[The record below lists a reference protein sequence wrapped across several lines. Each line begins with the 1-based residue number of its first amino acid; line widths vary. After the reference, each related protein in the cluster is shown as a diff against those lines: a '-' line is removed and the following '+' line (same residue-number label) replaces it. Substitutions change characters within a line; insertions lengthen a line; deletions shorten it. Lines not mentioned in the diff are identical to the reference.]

1 MRGADNHIAMRQQ
14 RTTLT
19 VQTEPYAFHD
29 ISREVQAA
37 IADAGVRDGVCH
49 LFIRHTTASLLLQ
62 ENYDPSVRHDLA
74 RFMARLVPEG
84 DEYAHAIEGRDDM
97 PAHIRSALT
106 SVSESIPVSDGELL
120 LGRWQGIYLWEHRAR
135 GHQREVVVTVAGD

>member
-1 MRGADNHIAMRQQ
+1 MRRQ
-14 RTTLT
+14 TLT

-29 ISREVQAA
+29 ITREVQDAV
-37 IADAGVRDGVCH
+37 ADAGVCDGVCH
-49 LFIRHTTASLLLQ
+49 LFIRHTSASLLVQ

-74 RFMARLVPEG
+74 RFMTRLVPEG
-84 DEYAHAIEGRDDM
+84 DDYAHAIEGRDDM

-106 SVSESIPVSDGELL
+106 SVSETIPVADGKLL

-135 GHQREVVVTVAGD
+135 GHQREVVVTVMGD

>member
-29 ISREVQAA
+29 ISQEVQAA
-37 IADAGVRDGVCH
+37 VADAGVRDGVCH

-74 RFMARLVPEG
+74 HFMTRLVPEG
-84 DEYAHAIEGRDDM
+84 EDYAHAIEGRDDM

-106 SVSESIPVSDGELL
+106 SVSETIPVADGKLL

-135 GHQREVVVTVAGD
+135 GHQREVVVTVVGD

>member
-29 ISREVQAA
+29 ISREVQVAV
-37 IADAGVRDGVCH
+37 ADAGVRDGVCH

-74 RFMARLVPEG
+74 QFMSHLAPEDG
-84 DEYAHAIEGRDDM
+84 SYAHGIEGSDDM

-106 SVSESIPVSDGELL
+106 SVSESIPVADGELL
-120 LGRWQGIYLWEHRAR
+120 LGRWQGIYLWEHRAHE
-135 GHQREVVVTVAGD
+135 HQREVVVTIVGD